1 MTRLDFVC
9 SVLHL
14 SLLTCLLCQAA
25 IDPSYENFVPT
36 VMSCASIA
44 VLVQYIWSSRPFD
57 DTPLSALALLGY
69 AVTSQ
74 AAALLSQTFQWLPY
88 THMLRAPMTTFA
100 VLSSVMLLAVA
111 VHYAY
116 RRFQP
121 LHAWRDLAS
130 RSLLSDWGL
139 YDVPRPTFIWAVSS
153 LGLLSAYSGSAGTG
167 DVGGKA
173 LQAMEFLAW
182 MPYLILVY
190 HRRFGRAYC
199 DLRVQL
205 PAVALYALVLVVV
218 GMSRN
223 SRQLMLMGPVI
234 ALLMYFTVVIRER
247 SAMPIRSV
255 SKILVGLVL
264 SGFMVALMA
273 DLATAMV
280 LAREKR
286 EGATP
291 REMIEETYHALLDR
305 NRIQAFREASYLAAI
320 TDRYDEHY
328 LSNPLLARLSETK
341 FHDNMFYLGLQFT
354 DRERQEVVDETLVRF
369 VTLLPQPAIEFLNLK
384 IRKDKYAYSIGDVY
398 ISEALGLDMG
408 SFVTGSI
415 WADAVVIFGPYA
427 PLAAMAVLWFSFW
440 VIDLFS
446 RLDSGY
452 FISPVG
458 LCMAWTIFLYGLGSE
473 SFVSKVAMLAR
484 ELPQRLVL
492 YLMLYNAIRFFRPSM
507 RFTGQTLPQSA

>member
-14 SLLTCLLCQAA
+14 CTLLCLMCQAA
-25 IDPSYENFVPT
+25 IDPSYENFLPAL
-36 VMSCASIA
+36 MSCASIA
-44 VLVQYIWSSRPFD
+44 VLVQYLWSSRPFD
-57 DTPLSALALLGY
+57 DTPVSSLALLGF

-74 AAALLSQTFQWLPY
+74 GAALLSQTFQWQPY
-88 THMLRAPMTTFA
+88 TQMLRAPMTTFA
-100 VLSSVMLLAVA
+100 ALSLVLLMAVGT
-111 VHYAY
+111 HYAY

-121 LHAWRDLAS
+121 LHAWRDLVS
-130 RSLLSDWGL
+130 RNVLSGAGL
-139 YDVPRPTFIWAVSS
+139 YDVPRPAFIWAVSVI
-153 LGLLSAYSGSAGTG
+153 GLLSAFKGSAATG

-173 LQAMEFLAW
+173 LQALEFLAW
-182 MPYLILVY
+182 MPYLLLVY
-190 HRRFGRAYC
+190 HRRYGASYC
-199 DLRVQL
+199 NIKVQL
-205 PAVALYALVLVVV
+205 PAVVVYALLLVVV

-234 ALLMYFTVVIRER
+234 ALLIYLTVVIRER
-247 SAMPIRSV
+247 SPMPGRSMV
-255 SKILVGLVL
+255 KVMAGLVL
-264 SGFMVALMA
+264 SGFVVALMA

-280 LAREKR
+280 IAREKR

-305 NRIQAFREASYLAAI
+305 NRMQAFRDASHLAAI

-354 DRERQEVVDETLVRF
+354 ERERQEVIDETLVRM
-369 VTLLPQPAIEFLNLK
+369 VTLLPQPAIDFLGLK

-398 ISEALGLDMG
+398 ISEGLGLDVG

-415 WADAVVIFGPYA
+415 WADALVMFGAFA
-427 PLAAMAVLWFSFW
+427 PLAAVVVLWFSFW
-440 VIDLFS
+440 IFDCLS
-446 RLDSGY
+446 RLDAGH

-458 LCMAWTIFLYGLGSE
+458 LCMAWTVFLYGLGSE
-473 SFVSKVAMLAR
+473 SFVSKLAMLLR
-484 ELPQRLVL
+484 DLPQRVVL
-492 YLMLYNAIRFFRPSM
+492 YLLLYGAVRFFRPTV
-507 RFTGQTLPQSA
+507 RFTGQTLASAA